1 MEQELTTKVI
11 FRKWKNN
18 RGIIALFPELPG
30 SCHPGTCM
38 SYEHV
43 GQHGAASLSLTHA
56 HTTLATEQEYR
67 DLKRELE
74 SDPYG
79 YRLKVLKRMPRL
91 PRSLV
96 Y

>member
-1 MEQELTTKVI
+1 MEQEPITKVI
-11 FRKWKNN
+11 FRKWKSN
-18 RGIIALFPELPG
+18 GDIIALFPELPG
-30 SCHPGTCM
+30 SVRPGTCL

-43 GQHGAASLSLTHA
+43 GQHGAASLSLTQA

-74 SDPYG
+74 SCG